1 MTCRAIWAT
10 AIGLL
15 AAVTAASAASADPA
29 AIIAHLTGTP
39 ATRLDLSLAR
49 LSQTIDAHGAA
60 AGYGGFAE
68 IEDADIVIRAY
79 SATAKPD
86 EASCRRILDRIKTV
100 AGVDPKTG
108 QPDDPA
114 SGYAA
119 LFSYPDDGESKVD
132 ASYAETVDSMFRVMV
147 VIGQT
152 GDGKGMVCQSRLLS
166 DKITYQKQ

>member
-15 AAVTAASAASADPA
+15 AGVIAAATASAEPA
-29 AIIAHLTGTP
+29 AIIAHLTGAP

-60 AGYGGFAE
+60 AGYGGFAD
-68 IEDADIVIRAY
+68 IEDTDIVIHAY

-86 EASCRRILDRIKTV
+86 EANCRHILDRIKTV
-100 AGVDPKTG
+100 AGVDLKTG

-119 LFSYPDDGESKVD
+119 LFSYPDDDESKVD

-147 VIGQT
+147 VIGET

-166 DKITYQKQ
+166 NKTTFQKQ